1 MKHVSAWRF
10 VVVTA
15 SVIGLAAGQA
25 VPSAAAVQKI
35 GFVDI
40 ARVFD
45 DYQRTK
51 TSDKDLEAK
60 SKAKEAELKGRVEE
74 LKNLRD
80 GLELLSDKAK
90 EERQKQVEEKS
101 DELQRFQLAAQNELR
116 RQRDGIAREILK
128 EIHDTVQA
136 YAKAQGYDLM
146 LNERTLVYGSDEL
159 DLTDAILKQ
168 LNEQYA
174 KKP

>member
-1 MKHVSAWRF
+1 MKQVKPWML
-10 VVVTA
+10 VVV
-15 SVIGLAAGQA
+15 GLAVVGLVAGQA
-25 VPSAAAVQKI
+25 LPAVAVQKI

-51 TSDKDLEAK
+51 TSDKELEGK
-60 SKAKEAELKGRVEE
+60 GKEKETELKGRVEE
-74 LKNLRD
+74 LKKLRD

-116 RQRDGIAREILK
+116 RQRDSVAREILK
-128 EIHDTVQA
+128 EINDEVQA
-136 YAKAQGYDLM
+136 YAKAQGYDLV
-146 LNERTLVYGSDEL
+146 LNERTLVYGSQEMDV
-159 DLTDAILKQ
+159 TDPILKQ
-168 LNEQYA
+168 LNDHYA
-174 KKP
+174 SKKP